1 VNIKEELIGSLSDL
15 RITRKK
21 NKSLKEVLSKLKKG
35 FQNPRKNYEEAKQT
49 IIDLRIHLEESK
61 VIKETLREKLE
72 EKKRIIRNLEAEI
85 VSLRKE
91 LQKKNIQLNFGSG
104 TKILDELI

>member
-1 VNIKEELIGSLSDL
+1 
-15 RITRKK
+15 
-21 NKSLKEVLSKLKKG
+21 
-35 FQNPRKNYEEAKQT
+35 
-49 IIDLRIHLEESK
+49 LEGAK
-61 VIKETLREKLE
+61 VIKETLNRQLE
-72 EKKRIIRNLEAEI
+72 ENKKITENMEAEI